1 MYGDLTGAK
10 ESTIRNEKMK
20 RETNHTHDKAVL
32 CVVCCA
38 YECVCVC
45 VCMCEYVC
53 VCVCFPR
60 TYVWV
65 STSSAWLN
73 HTDTICY
80 GYSKRSHVDVI
91 VWQLDGLGAG
101 AVHAFSRELQTECVN
116 DK

>member
-20 RETNHTHDKAVL
+20 RKTNHTHDKAVL
-32 CVVCCA
+32 CVVRMNACVF
-38 YECVCVC
+38 VCVNTYACAC
-45 VCMCEYVC
+45 VS
-53 VCVCFPR
+53 PR